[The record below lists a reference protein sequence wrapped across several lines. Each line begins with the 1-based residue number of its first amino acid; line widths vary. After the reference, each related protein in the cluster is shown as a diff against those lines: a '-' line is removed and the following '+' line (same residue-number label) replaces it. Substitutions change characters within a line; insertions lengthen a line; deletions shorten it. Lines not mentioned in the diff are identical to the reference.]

1 MEGCLQMKISSKL
14 ILFFCGVVALFVLLA
29 LALLAQTRTVSAGY
43 DALLSQQVRQ
53 AEAARVVQVGFKKQV
68 QEWKDI
74 LLRGHT
80 PADLARYTGQFHDE
94 ETQVR
99 SGATVLAAAVRD
111 PACRELLDRFLV
123 AHRTMGEKYQAAYE
137 AYVGNNFDFKLADRM
152 VRGQDRA
159 PTDLF
164 DQVVRRLNDDV
175 TASVAAQERAVQHA
189 RNLALALSGGLLFGL
204 GLVGFV
210 TVSNILRRLGRL
222 KAVSDRLAKA
232 DIEGLSVDISG
243 PDEIGQ
249 FGNSMKGVHAA
260 IEELTRLASDAGHA

>member
-1 MEGCLQMKISSKL
+1 MKISTKL
-14 ILFFCGVVALFVLLA
+14 ILFFSGVVTLFVLLA
-29 LALLAQTRTVSAGY
+29 FALLAQTRTVSAGY

-53 AEAARVVQVGFKKQV
+53 AEAARVIQVGFKKQV

-80 PADLARYTGQFHDE
+80 PADLDKYTRQFHDQE
-94 ETQVR
+94 SQVR
-99 SGATVLAAAVRD
+99 AGATALAATVQDA
-111 PACRELLDRFLV
+111 ACRELLNEFLA
-123 AHRTMGEKYQAAYE
+123 AHRAMGEKYQTAYD
-137 AYVGNNFDFKLADRM
+137 AFVASSFDFKAADKM

-164 DQVVRRLNDDV
+164 DQVVQRLNDDV
-175 TASVAAQERAVQHA
+175 SASVSAQERAVQRA
-189 RNLALALSGGLLFGL
+189 RDLALSVSGGLLLGL

-222 KAVSDRLAKA
+222 KAVSDRLAAA
-232 DIEGLSVDISG
+232 DIEGLAVDISG

-249 FGNSMKGVHAA
+249 FGDSMKGVHAA
-260 IEELTRLASDAGHA
+260 IEELSRLAAAAAA

>member
-80 PADLARYTGQFHDE
+80 PADLAKYTSQFHDE
-94 ETQVR
+94 ETKVR
-99 SGATVLAAAVRD
+99 TGATELAAAVHD
-111 PACRELLDRFLV
+111 SACRELLDEFLA
-123 AHRTMGEKYQAAYE
+123 AHKIMGDKYQTAYD
-137 AYVGNNFDFKLADRM
+137 AYVSSSFDFKVADRM

-164 DQVVRRLNDDV
+164 DQVVERLNDDV
-175 TASVAAQERAVQHA
+175 ATSVSAQERAVRRA
-189 RNLALALSGGLLFGL
+189 RNLALAVSGGLLFGL
-204 GLVGFV
+204 GVVGFM
-210 TVSNILRRLGRL
+210 TVRNILQRLGRL
-222 KAVSDRLAKA
+222 KAVSDRLAAA
-232 DIEGLSVDISG
+232 DIEGLAVDISG

-249 FGNSMKGVHAA
+249 FGDSMKGVHAA
-260 IEELTRLASDAGHA
+260 IEELSKLAAAAAA

>member
-1 MEGCLQMKISSKL
+1 MKISSKL

-29 LALLAQTRTVSAGY
+29 FALLAQTRTVSAGY
-43 DALLSQQVRQ
+43 DALLSRQVRQ
-53 AEAARVVQVGFKKQV
+53 AEAARVVQVSFKKQV

-80 PADLARYTGQFHDE
+80 PADLAKYTGQFHE
-94 ETQVR
+94 EQARVR
-99 SGATVLAAAVRD
+99 NGATTLAAEVQD
-111 PACRELLDRFLV
+111 PACRELLNQFLA
-123 AHRTMGEKYQAAYE
+123 AHRTLDEQYQAAYQ
-137 AYVGNNFDFKLADRM
+137 AYVGSDYDFKLADRM

-164 DQVVRRLNDDV
+164 DSVVARLNDDV
-175 TASVAAQERAVQHA
+175 AASVAAQGRAVERA
-189 RNLALALSGGLLFGL
+189 RNLALGLSGGLLLGL
-204 GLVGFV
+204 GVVGVV

-249 FGNSMKGVHAA
+249 FGDSMKGVHAA
-260 IEELTRLASDAGHA
+260 IEELTRLATDAGRT

>member
-1 MEGCLQMKISSKL
+1 MKISTKL
-14 ILFFCGVVALFVLLA
+14 IVFFCGVVTLFVLLA

-43 DALLSQQVRQ
+43 DALLSRQVRQ
-53 AEAARVVQVGFKKQV
+53 AEEARVIQVGFKKQV

-80 PADLARYTGQFHDE
+80 PDDLARYTRQFHE
-94 ETQVR
+94 EESSVR
-99 SGATVLAAAVRD
+99 SGAEALAAGMQD
-111 PACRELLDRFLV
+111 PESRELLNQFV
-123 AHRTMGEKYQAAYE
+123 AAHKVMSEKYQAAYD
-137 AYVGNNFDFKLADRM
+137 AYVAGGFDFKVADRM

-159 PTDLF
+159 PTGLF
-164 DQVVRRLNDDV
+164 DQVVKHLNDDV
-175 TASVAAQERAVQHA
+175 VASVAAQEVAVARA
-189 RNLALALSGGLLFGL
+189 RNLALALSGTLLAGL

-210 TVSNILRRLGRL
+210 TVRTILERLGRL

-249 FGNSMKGVHAA
+249 FGESMKGVHAA
-260 IEELTRLASDAGHA
+260 IEELTRLAAASGQA

>member
-1 MEGCLQMKISSKL
+1 MRISTKL
-14 ILFFCGVVALFVLLA
+14 ILFFCGVVTLFVLLA
-29 LALLAQTRTVSAGY
+29 VALLAQTRTVSAGY
-43 DALLSQQVRQ
+43 DALLARQVRQ
-53 AEAARVVQVGFKKQV
+53 AEEARVIQVSFKKQV

-80 PADLARYTGQFHDE
+80 PDDLVKYTRQFHDE
-94 ETQVR
+94 ETAVR
-99 SGATVLAAAVRD
+99 SGAEALAAGMQDAKSRD
-111 PACRELLDRFLV
+111 LLEQFV
-123 AHRTMGEKYQAAYE
+123 AAHKTMGEKYQAAYD
-137 AYVGNNFDFKLADRM
+137 AYVANGFDFKVADKM

-164 DQVVRRLNDDV
+164 DQVVKRLNDEV
-175 TASVAAQERAVQHA
+175 VASVAAQERAVGRA
-189 RNLALALSGGLLFGL
+189 RNLALALSGGLLAGL

-210 TVSNILRRLGRL
+210 TVRAILQRLGRL

-249 FGNSMKGVHAA
+249 FGDSMKGVHAA
-260 IEELTRLASDAGHA
+260 IEELMRLASAAGQA

>member
-1 MEGCLQMKISSKL
+1 MKISTKL
-14 ILFFCGVVALFVLLA
+14 ILFFCGVVTLFVLLA
-29 LALLAQTRTVSAGY
+29 VALLAQTRTVSAGY
-43 DALLSQQVRQ
+43 DALLDRQVRQ
-53 AEAARVVQVGFKKQV
+53 AEEARVIQVSFKKQV

-80 PADLARYTGQFHDE
+80 PDDLIKYTRQFHDE
-94 ETQVR
+94 ESSVR
-99 SGATVLAAAVRD
+99 SGAEALAAGMQDAGSRD
-111 PACRELLDRFLV
+111 LLEQFV
-123 AHRTMGEKYQAAYE
+123 AAHRTMGGKYQAAYD
-137 AYVGNNFDFKLADRM
+137 AYVASGFDFKVADKM

-164 DQVVRRLNDDV
+164 DQVVKRLNDDV
-175 TASVAAQERAVQHA
+175 VASVAAQERAVA
-189 RNLALALSGGLLFGL
+189 RARALALALSGGLLAGL

-210 TVSNILRRLGRL
+210 TVRAILQRLGRL

-249 FGNSMKGVHAA
+249 FGDSMRGVHAA
-260 IEELTRLASDAGHA
+260 IEELTRLASAAGQA

>member
-1 MEGCLQMKISSKL
+1 MKIATKL
-14 ILFFCGVVALFVLLA
+14 ILFFCGVVTLFVLLA

-43 DALLSQQVRQ
+43 DALLKQQVHQ
-53 AEAARVVQVGFKKQV
+53 AEEARVVQVSFKKQV

-80 PADLARYTGQFHDE
+80 PADLAKYTKQFHDE
-94 ETQVR
+94 EASVR
-99 SGATVLAAAVRD
+99 SGAAALRQSVQDAD
-111 PACRELLDRFLV
+111 CRELLDQFLD
-123 AHRTMGEKYQAAYE
+123 AHKTMGDKYQAAYD
-137 AYVGNNFDFKLADRM
+137 AYVASGFDFKVADKM

-164 DQVVRRLNDDV
+164 DWVVKHLNDDV
-175 TASVAAQERAVQHA
+175 VAAVAAQERAVGHA
-189 RNLALALSGGLLFGL
+189 RNLALILSGGLLAGL

-210 TVSNILRRLGRL
+210 TVRTILQRLGRL

-249 FGNSMKGVHAA
+249 FGESMKGVHAA
-260 IEELTRLASDAGHA
+260 IEELSRLAATAAA